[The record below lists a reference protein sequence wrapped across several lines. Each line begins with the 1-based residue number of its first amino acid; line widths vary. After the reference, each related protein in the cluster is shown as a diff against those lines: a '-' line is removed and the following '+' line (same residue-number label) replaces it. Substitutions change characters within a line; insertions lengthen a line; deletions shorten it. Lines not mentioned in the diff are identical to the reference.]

1 MPSQDLSVELRLIRF
16 GKRNYDGDGDDDYAE
31 VNTEEEEDDVAK
43 RQLWKRFSRLQRSND
58 FLRDGKEHSTESKLH
73 SQVLLAWYCLASY
86 DGGR

>member
-16 GKRNYDGDGDDDYAE
+16 GKRNYDGDGDDYAE
-31 VNTEEEEDDVAK
+31 VNTEEEDDDVAK

-58 FLRDGKEHSTESKLH
+58 FLRDGKEHSTESELYSK
-73 SQVLLAWYCLASY
+73 VLPAWYCLASY

>member
-16 GKRNYDGDGDDDYAE
+16 GKRNYDGDDYAE
-31 VNTEEEEDDVAK
+31 VNTEDGDDDVAK

-58 FLRDGKEHSTESKLH
+58 FLRDGKEHSTESELYSK
-73 SQVLLAWYCLASY
+73 VLPAWYCLASY